1 MRQLI
6 WPEENMAAASPG
18 DGGGAGNASRRRAEA
33 AVQGSARSVVVAEGG
48 WSSRGR
54 FVRDAKKGFEMAP
67 DIIVSTRLLLNE
79 WCVQPDLRPLVSSF
93 EHSPVLENLTLQ
105 LRKVQLSLTHLV
117 PEPLHQ
123 LLSRGD
129 PECRHPWTFESSSCT
144 TSPQLYWLVP
154 QVHNCTGSDCALV
167 HFK

>member
-6 WPEENMAAASPG
+6 WPEENMAAESPG

-67 DIIVSTRLLLNE
+67 DIIVSTRLLLND

-105 LRKVQLSLTHLV
+105 LRK
-117 PEPLHQ
+117 EPLHQ

-129 PECRHPWTFESSSCT
+129 PECRHPWTFESSCKLNS
-144 TSPQLYWLVP
+144 SLISFHLVCP
-154 QVHNCTGSDCALV
+154 L
-167 HFK
+167 